1 MGSMYK
7 YEDYS
12 GFIVTSKSKELEE
25 NTCGGRDSSKNQ
37 LENEP
42 VLQIDTSPSFQSEIY
57 IDFSFTFI

>member
-1 MGSMYK
+1 MGSMYE

-37 LENEP
+37 LEN
-42 VLQIDTSPSFQSEIY
+42 
-57 IDFSFTFI
+57 